1 MDNKSHSS
9 HKSNSSH
16 KLNKSHKKYDT
27 NKVFSKKS
35 KIKNKQMNIDAFVMA
50 LKPILFE
57 TTDINEI
64 TSNLKNLC
72 INSIDNIKYESYMKY
87 FVPYNNLSGKSG
99 AILGYL
105 SNNVNTV
112 IKINNMKKD
121 ELYNGSLVK
130 SYKSNKC
137 IFLNYKINE
146 IIISLILKN
155 IEYFVNISEIEK
167 KLIKNHVIDTY
178 DYGISNK
185 AVYIT
190 MPLVG
195 FNYVNPTTK
204 QEKYLTNFV
213 DLLFYNHI
221 PILKKAYS
229 DDDKHIFELYDIF
242 LCNSLSNYINV
253 IKILQKYLNYMNTDI
268 KLDNVFIR
276 HEKNKDL
283 SLSPLRDKGLL
294 IDLVLLLSDL
304 DKSTIEINDKKI
316 LSDHNYLQKLLKMVN
331 VGFTNDIRH
340 SCKSNFSKVC
350 KNISIYNF
358 DILSVYINVYA
369 VLLNEI
375 PNIFNYLP
383 KTNKLVIESANLDD
397 NKFDVFKK
405 LLINGRY
412 KLKSGPV
419 SFRLGQIV
427 KKYCMLLNKL

>member
-1 MDNKSHSS
+1 MNNKSD
-9 HKSNSSH
+9 SSH
-16 KLNKSHKKYDT
+16 KLNKSHKKYDMY
-27 NKVFSKKS
+27 KLSSKRTRTKT
-35 KIKNKQMNIDAFVMA
+35 KNKQMNIDNFVMS

-57 TTDINEI
+57 TSNVNEI
-64 TSNLKNLC
+64 TSKIKNLC
-72 INSIDNIKYESYMKY
+72 INSIDNLKYESYNKY
-87 FVPYNNLSGKSG
+87 FVPYNNLTGKSG

-112 IKINNMKKD
+112 IKINNMKKN
-121 ELYNGSLVK
+121 ELYDGSLVK
-130 SYKSNKC
+130 SYKSDKC

-155 IEYFVNISEIEK
+155 MEYFVNISEIEK
-167 KLIKNHVIDTY
+167 KLMKNHIIDTY

-204 QEKYLTNFV
+204 QEKYLTNFI

-229 DDDKHIFELYDIF
+229 ENDTHIFELYDSF
-242 LCNSLSNYINV
+242 LCNSLLNYITV
-253 IKILQKYLNYMNTDI
+253 IKILQKYLGYMNTDI

-276 HEKNKDL
+276 YEKNKDV
-283 SLSPLRDKGLL
+283 SLNPLRDRGLL

-304 DKSTIEINDKKI
+304 DKSTIEINNIKI
-316 LSDHNYLQKLLKMVN
+316 LADHNYLQKLLKMIN
-331 VGFTNDIRH
+331 IGFTNDIRH
-340 SCKSNFSKVC
+340 SCKSNFDKVC
-350 KNISIYNF
+350 KNISIYDF

-383 KTNKLVIESANLDD
+383 KTNKLVMESVNLDD
-397 NKFDVFKK
+397 NKFDVLKK
-405 LLINGRY
+405 LLIHGHY

-419 SFRLGQIV
+419 SFRLGQII